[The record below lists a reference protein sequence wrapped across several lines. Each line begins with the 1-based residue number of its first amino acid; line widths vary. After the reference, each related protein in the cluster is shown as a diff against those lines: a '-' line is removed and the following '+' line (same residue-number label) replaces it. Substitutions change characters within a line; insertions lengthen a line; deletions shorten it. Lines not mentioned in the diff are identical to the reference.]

1 LDGTEIECQ
10 FTHAKLVYGTD
21 ACLHFSRRWPL
32 PDLKQTRSKRIN
44 DVFFTAKAS
53 EQAAKDDG
61 QAMQF
66 SANSVK

>member
-1 LDGTEIECQ
+1 MAPTPAYTFQSTI
-10 FTHAKLVYGTD
+10 
-21 ACLHFSRRWPL
+21 L

>member
-1 LDGTEIECQ
+1 MPI
-10 FTHAKLVYGTD
+10 HACK
-21 ACLHFSRRWPL
+21 ACLWHRRLPTLQSTIL

-44 DVFFTAKAS
+44 DVFFTAKAY

>member
-1 LDGTEIECQ
+1 MAPTPAYTFQSTI
-10 FTHAKLVYGTD
+10 
-21 ACLHFSRRWPL
+21 L

-44 DVFFTAKAS
+44 DVFFTAKAY